1 VLAFE
6 TAGELA
12 HIGSLDHFCQSY
24 VGADIVFAPCRTW
37 LRPYRGV
44 ARLRLRDKL
53 ARVET
58 DRALR
63 HGAGL
68 VHLLVHVMRLMTV
81 FRQLRFGSGSAPHPN
96 SSANPRLRPLPP
108 RIADLLR
115 SMVEPS
121 PTKPDNGFH
130 PSGRTSRVG
139 V

>member
-1 VLAFE
+1 M
-6 TAGELA
+6 
-12 HIGSLDHFCQSY
+12 
-24 VGADIVFAPCRTW
+24 GADIVFAPCRTW

-81 FRQLRFGSGSAPHPN
+81 LPSATLRE
-96 SSANPRLRPLPP
+96 RLCSPP
-108 RIADLLR
+108 
-115 SMVEPS
+115 
-121 PTKPDNGFH
+121 K
-130 PSGRTSRVG
+130 
-139 V
+139 